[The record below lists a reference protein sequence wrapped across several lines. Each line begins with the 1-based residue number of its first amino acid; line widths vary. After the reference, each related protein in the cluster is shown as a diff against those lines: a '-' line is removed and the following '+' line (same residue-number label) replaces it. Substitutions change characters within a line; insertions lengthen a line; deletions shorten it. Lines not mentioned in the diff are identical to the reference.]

1 MNEDQNYD
9 YDVAFSFAGE
19 QREFVEATYRYLVSK
34 GVNVFYDQD
43 QAVDIDTWGQNLVD
57 YFNDIFSHKARFCV
71 VFISQEYANKVWTNY
86 ERQVIQARG
95 LVDQGYILP
104 ARFDGTKLAGEIET
118 TKYVNLAHLTPED
131 FGNVILRKIQ
141 SKNTPDTP
149 PEITFRTPRI
159 PKAFNPYKER
169 EEWIKGIAEEITR
182 RCEALSEAPV
192 ECSHFQHGEK
202 DGLRIV
208 LNGKTIYAF
217 DIYRGSAGTSDE
229 GLSFSHA
236 EGSSSIGGGTQAMG
250 TLKWDRDA
258 EVVVIKLL
266 DLSLFDTMSTDTNY
280 TLEAFIDKLWDKIVN
295 LIEKQYEER

>member
-1 MNEDQNYD
+1 MRDYD

-19 QREFVEATYRYLVSK
+19 QREYVEAVYKYLLSK
-34 GVNVFYDQD
+34 GVKAFYDQD
-43 QAVDIDTWGQNLVD
+43 ETVDSETWGQNLVD

-104 ARFDGTKLAGEIET
+104 ARFDGTTLAGGIDT

-141 SKNTPDTP
+141 SKSAPDAP

-159 PKAFNPYKER
+159 PRVFNPYKER
-169 EEWIKGIAEEITR
+169 EVWIKGIAEEISR
-182 RCEALSEAPV
+182 RCEALTEPPV

-202 DGLRIV
+202 DSLRFVI
-208 LNGKTIYAF
+208 NGKTVYAL
-217 DIYRGSAGTSDE
+217 DIHRGGGSDDE

-236 EGSSSIGGGTQAMG
+236 EGSSSMGGGTHAMG
-250 TLKWDRDA
+250 SLKWNKEA
-258 EVVVIKLL
+258 GAVVLEL
-266 DLSLFDTMSTDTNY
+266 MDFSLFNTLSTDQHY
-280 TLEAFIDKLWDKIVN
+280 TLEAFIDQLWDKVVN
-295 LIEKQYEER
+295 IIEAQYEER